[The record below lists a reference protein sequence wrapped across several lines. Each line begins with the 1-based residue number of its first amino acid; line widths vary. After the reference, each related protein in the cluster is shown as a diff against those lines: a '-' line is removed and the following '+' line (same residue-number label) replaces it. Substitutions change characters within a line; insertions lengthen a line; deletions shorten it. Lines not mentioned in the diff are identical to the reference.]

1 MHTSWLTAEHYAGLS
16 TEPEQAF
23 IAPLPAFDTLSIS
36 GADTIKYMQS
46 QTTCDIAALTNTAFL
61 RGAHCD
67 AKGKMWSQFHIC
79 TATKEDSAD
88 SSDSEIAPLIVI
100 AFRDELTAST
110 EQWKKFGVF
119 SKVSFSSG
127 QDQYAVFGIG
137 GTEQAKVSALIAEL
151 GFSLPDI
158 GQLSRHN
165 NALLLRLGQ
174 THFIMLQS
182 ISAAQHLMNQALP
195 FAAPNLWLAEHIRC
209 GFSYLE
215 HGLIGQLVPQM
226 LNLQAIDAISFTK
239 GCYIGQETVARLK
252 YRGGNKRAAF
262 ILTAETDELPAAGT
276 DIELQLN
283 QNWRRTGQVVNAAN
297 INNTL
302 WLIAVLPNDI
312 TPADSLRLSSDS
324 APSLQ
329 IVPLPYSL

>member
-16 TEPEQAF
+16 TEPKQAF
-23 IAPLPAFDTLSIS
+23 IAPLPAFDTLLIK
-36 GADTIKYMQS
+36 GVDKIKYMQS
-46 QTTCDIAALTNTAFL
+46 QTTCDLAALNDGAFL

-67 AKGKMWSQFHIC
+67 AKGRMWSQFHIC
-79 TATKEDSAD
+79 SATQVEPAD
-88 SSDSEIAPLIVI
+88 NDNTPLIVI

-119 SKVSFSSG
+119 SKVSFTAG

-137 GTEQAKVSALIAEL
+137 GSDAAKVQQLIASL
-151 GFSLPDI
+151 GFALPAVN
-158 GQLSRHN
+158 QLSRQSH
-165 NALLLRLGQ
+165 AILLRLADN
-174 THFIMLQS
+174 HFIMLQPVN
-182 ISAAQHLMNQALP
+182 AAQQLMNQELP
-195 FAAPNLWLAEHIRC
+195 IAAPNLWLVEHIRC

-215 HGLIGQLVPQM
+215 QNIIGQLVPQM

-262 ILTAETDELPAAGT
+262 ILTADTDELPAAGT

-283 QNWRRTGQVVNAAN
+283 ENWRRTGQVVNAAN
-297 INNTL
+297 INHQL

-312 TPADSLRLSSDS
+312 TAADTLRLSSDN
-324 APSLQ
+324 APLLQ
-329 IVPLPYSL
+329 LVPLPYSL